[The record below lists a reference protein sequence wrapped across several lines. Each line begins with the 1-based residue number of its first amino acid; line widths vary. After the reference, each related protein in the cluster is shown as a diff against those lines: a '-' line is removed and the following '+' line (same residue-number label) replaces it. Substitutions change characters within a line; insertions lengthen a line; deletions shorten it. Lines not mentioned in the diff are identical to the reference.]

1 MSPLTSERRSFS
13 QRQEREVRRR
23 QALRQAIIQAAERLI
38 VRSGYAAL
46 TMDDVAKE
54 AEISKATVY
63 NYFRSKGD
71 LVLELF
77 IYYFEKFYR
86 HIVRIKS
93 ESKSATEKLK
103 EIITYFLRFSR
114 EKETISRVLMVDKV
128 FLKKMRILAGETRRS
143 SSREKDLIT
152 EIKKQR
158 ERIIKE
164 SSSII
169 AEGMARK
176 EFRSMD
182 SILATRLIEALLQ
195 GFIHGRFWNPSRY
208 SLEKETEILLDFILL
223 GLGKKNE
230 EMKGACL

>member
-1 MSPLTSERRSFS
+1 MPSLTSERRGFS

-23 QALRQAIIQAAERLI
+23 QALRQAIIQAAERLMI
-38 VRSGYAAL
+38 RFGYAAL

-54 AEISKATVY
+54 AELSKTTVY

-93 ESKSATEKLK
+93 ESKPATEKLR
-103 EIITYFLRFSR
+103 EVIAYFLRFSR

-128 FLKKMRILAGETRRS
+128 FLRKMKILAGETGQS
-143 SSREKDLIT
+143 SSREKDLIA

-158 ERIIKE
+158 EKIIKE

-176 EFRSMD
+176 EFRAMD

-195 GFIHGRFWNPSRY
+195 GFIHARFWNPSRY

-223 GLGKKNE
+223 GLGRKNE
-230 EMKGACL
+230 ELKGASL